1 MKSSA
6 REFTLTLTRVE
17 MPRVGGDGHRLT
29 TWIRRE
35 NGARR
40 RGWWRCCRCGRR
52 SFGSFLGLLFRH
64 WLRWLLQQKIKLNSK
79 VNRNRVLLAT
89 NIGNLKPVIKCLST
103 PIWLAVF
110 LINWLMLECLG
121 RGWREWRRRLRG
133 SELWL
138 RIFRLKLQFAS
149 VTSAS
154 EQTLFSLPSDG
165 IILQSGGGH
174 YIGNMFTRSLSA
186 YRSPEQLFIL

>member
-1 MKSSA
+1 MLKNPSEEKGKKIVIIQIMKSSA

-17 MPRVGGDGHRLT
+17 MPRVGGDGHRLP

-103 PIWLAVF
+103 PIWLAV
-110 LINWLMLECLG
+110 
-121 RGWREWRRRLRG
+121 
-133 SELWL
+133 LWL
-138 RIFRLKLQFAS
+138 IDWCLNVL
-149 VTSAS
+149 
-154 EQTLFSLPSDG
+154 E
-165 IILQSGGGH
+165 GGGES
-174 YIGNMFTRSLSA
+174 GDDAWEGLS
-186 YRSPEQLFIL
+186 YGCEFSG

>member
-1 MKSSA
+1 MKA
-6 REFTLTLTRVE
+6 DVEKPVGRKRLKKCYNTIYKKQRKEFTLTLTRVE

-64 WLRWLLQQKIKLNSK
+64 WLRWLLQQNIKLNSK

-89 NIGNLKPVIKCLST
+89 YIGNLKPVIKCLST
-103 PIWLAVF
+103 PVWLAV
-110 LINWLMLECLG
+110 
-121 RGWREWRRRLRG
+121 
-133 SELWL
+133 LWL
-138 RIFRLKLQFAS
+138 IDWCWNVL
-149 VTSAS
+149 
-154 EQTLFSLPSDG
+154 E
-165 IILQSGGGH
+165 GGGES
-174 YIGNMFTRSLSA
+174 GDDVWEGLS
-186 YRSPEQLFIL
+186 YGCEFSG